1 MIFWCPPRTAGY
13 AVMRSPDG
21 TGIDEACPSV
31 RNTNRI
37 NTGLNKVPS
46 APGQDRAEGLVRT
59 DRGEGADGPW
69 DDASDAAGAVGG
81 VGRPRGVVR
90 VCQDLGAVHP

>member
-1 MIFWCPPRTAGY
+1 MTTNTDDDKADQSIATFPWSGIIFLGPPRTAGY
-13 AVMRSPDG
+13 DVMHCPHG

-37 NTGLNKVPS
+37 NTGLKKSPS

-69 DDASDAAGAVGG
+69 GG
-81 VGRPRGVVR
+81 
-90 VCQDLGAVHP
+90 